1 MPLTRHLSLCS
12 DNAQRVAHPTS
23 TTEVPPVKA
32 CIKTDQGKAEIIDV
46 KAPEPG
52 PGEIIIKMSMCTV
65 CGSDMHFLDEFPTAV
80 LNFAFP
86 RSVRPEGL
94 PMGHEGVGH
103 VSAVG
108 VGVTKFKE
116 GDRVLASCLV
126 GCGSCHEC
134 MSVDH
139 GVCSGGGSVLF
150 GCQAEYYP
158 VPFADQN
165 TTKVP
170 DGVSDEHAI
179 LISDIL
185 STGFGAIERA
195 DLKFGQSVAVF
206 AQGPVGLMATAGAR
220 ARGAGMIIGVDTL
233 PDRLEMSKKFGAN
246 HAINAKEVDA
256 HQKIM
261 ELTNGHGVDVAV
273 EAVGTQ
279 PTFESATKA
288 VRRGG
293 TVSSVGVYGLLP
305 NVSMPT
311 MAPSFLHRKIV
322 TTLCPS
328 GADRMSYLCDL
339 IANSNIDLSPLFT
352 HRMKLEELPKA
363 YDLFRSKTEG
373 VLKIAV
379 TP

>member
-1 MPLTRHLSLCS
+1 M
-12 DNAQRVAHPTS
+12 
-23 TTEVPPVKA
+23 KA
-32 CIKTDQGKAEIIDV
+32 CIKTDQGKAAIIDV